1 MFSKLIG
8 ISLAAVSVPLFA
20 MSLALPGAHAVQVSS
35 TVEAVDACQ
44 WQISG
49 VPDQLNMTFD
59 INQNPN
65 ALTQKYIGDPLVV
78 SGLWVGFTFG
88 LSGSKSP
95 ETALD
100 GTSTEC
106 SFYSDLK
113 QSSVDLAMTV
123 SDIFSAYYIDALGNT
138 QNDTA
143 VTFPVSATRL
153 YFELKNPSA
162 SCAEYF
168 GSPGTTAVLGGISQ
182 VPGVAYSLPET
193 GQNNY
198 LAGAAPRCSA
208 DWKFQT
214 TIPPVVG
221 AIASPGSDYKWSG
234 PVLTFTLDI
243 TDIP

>member
-20 MSLALPGAHAVQVSS
+20 VSLSVPVANAAQVSS
-35 TVEAVDACQ
+35 TVEAVDGCQ

-49 VPDQLNMTFD
+49 LPDRFNMTYD

-65 ALTQKYIGDPLVV
+65 ALTQKYIGDALVV
-78 SGLWVGFTFG
+78 SGHWVGFTFG

-95 ETALD
+95 EKALE

-113 QSSVDLAMTV
+113 QSSVDLAMSV
-123 SDIFSAYYIDALGNT
+123 SDIFSADYIDALGNT
-138 QNDTA
+138 QNDRA
-143 VTFPVSATRL
+143 VTFRVSDTRL

-162 SCAEYF
+162 SCAGYF
-168 GSPGTTAVLGGISQ
+168 GSPVTADLGGISE
-182 VPGVAYSLPET
+182 VPDVAYSLPDT
-193 GQNNY
+193 VQNDY

-208 DWKFQT
+208 DWKFLT
-214 TIPPVVG
+214 TIPPVIG
-221 AIASPGSDYKWSG
+221 AIASPGFDYTWSG
-234 PVLTFTLDI
+234 PVLTFTLVT